1 MASRTPSSQWDRGVG
16 AGEGGNCGAAVVG
29 HAVGT
34 GVGPVGREDVGV
46 PVGANDGSGLGRT
59 LGAGEGSALGNALG
73 AAVDGAAVVGGTVG
87 VGDGPLGSAV
97 GTKQSLP
104 TEPPPPTLPG
114 DVPPADGTLLP
125 GDATGG
131 ETEAAREAAL
141 RRAHEEAL
149 AALRI
154 AGRPLYG
161 SGPLSGSDAPPALEP
176 AACRGWVAP
185 LGAVLEQ
192 GLPTLS
198 WLEARR
204 QPWHAE
210 EA

>member
-1 MASRTPSSQWDRGVG
+1 M
-16 AGEGGNCGAAVVG
+16 
-29 HAVGT
+29 
-34 GVGPVGREDVGV
+34 
-46 PVGANDGSGLGRT
+46 
-59 LGAGEGSALGNALG
+59 
-73 AAVDGAAVVGGTVG
+73 
-87 VGDGPLGSAV
+87 
-97 GTKQSLP
+97 
-104 TEPPPPTLPG
+104 
-114 DVPPADGTLLP
+114 
-125 GDATGG
+125 DA
-131 ETEAAREAAL
+131 TEAACEAAL

-161 SGPLSGSDAPPALEP
+161 SSPLCGPSPLSGSGSPPALEP

-204 QPWHAE
+204 QPWHAG

>member
-1 MASRTPSSQWDRGVG
+1 LW
-16 AGEGGNCGAAVVG
+16 AAL
-29 HAVGT
+29 
-34 GVGPVGREDVGV
+34 RRSV
-46 PVGANDGSGLGRT
+46 PPA
-59 LGAGEGSALGNALG
+59 
-73 AAVDGAAVVGGTVG
+73 
-87 VGDGPLGSAV
+87 
-97 GTKQSLP
+97 
-104 TEPPPPTLPG
+104 
-114 DVPPADGTLLP
+114 DVPPADVPSADGTLLP

-131 ETEAAREAAL
+131 ETEAACEAAL
-141 RRAHEEAL
+141 RRAHEEAI

-154 AGRPLYG
+154 AGRPLSG
-161 SGPLSGSDAPPALEP
+161 SSPLSSSAPLSGSGSPPALEPPALEP